1 MNRDIR
7 RVGIGVLVLFLAVVA
22 QLTYLQVLH
31 AKNLQNNPN
40 NVRAFIRDVNRPRGP
55 IVSSDGV
62 VLAQS
67 LKSSGE
73 VTQQRQYPT
82 QGLFAHVVGY
92 QSLVYGTVG
101 VEHTYNDALVGRDLR
116 VGLSQL
122 LSGTP
127 NTGTVVLTLN
137 AKAQQAA
144 RDALA
149 GHHGSVVALDVQTGA
164 VLVMYSEPTFDPNVL
179 ANHNTKN
186 VQTFQNAL
194 LDIPANPELARAWRE
209 RYPAGSTF
217 KVVTAALALEAGL
230 APPTRQFPRLKEL
243 PLPQTTQTLKN
254 FGLERCGGN
263 IEESFTVSCN
273 TTFGQLG
280 LDLGEQLAQG
290 MARFGI
296 NTAPPP
302 VDVNPPVIASLG
314 PQVGTF
320 ANNKPLF
327 AQAAIGQNSVE
338 VTPLE
343 MAMIAQSVADGGKMM
358 LPHVLS
364 EVRDTSTNRTVRTF
378 HPSVWRVTMRPDTAA
393 TLTQYMIDVVQR
405 GTGTGAQIPGVQV
418 AGKTGTAQVE
428 GKAPHAWFIA
438 FAPADH
444 PRFAISVLVENGG
457 SLQNEATG
465 GRVAAPIAADVLRV
479 LLNSGA

>member
-1 MNRDIR
+1 VNRDIR
-7 RVGIGVLVLFLAVVA
+7 RVGLGVLVLFLALVA

-55 IVSSDGV
+55 IISSDGV

-67 LKSSGE
+67 VKSTGE
-73 VTQQRQYPT
+73 VSQQRQYPT

-92 QSLVYGTVG
+92 QSLVYGNVG
-101 VEHTYNDALVGRDLR
+101 VERTYNDALVGRDLR
-116 VGLSQL
+116 LGLSQL
-122 LSGTP
+122 LSGTQ

-144 RDALA
+144 QQALSP
-149 GHHGSVVALDVQTGA
+149 HHGSVVALDVQTGA
-164 VLVMYSEPTFDPNVL
+164 ILVMYSEPTFDPNVL
-179 ANHNTKN
+179 ASHDTKN
-186 VQTFQNAL
+186 VQAFQNAL
-194 LDIPANPELARAWRE
+194 LALPSNPELARAWRE

-217 KVVTAALALEAGL
+217 KVVTSALALEAGL
-230 APPTRQFPRLKEL
+230 APPTRQFPQLKEL

-280 LDLGEQLAQG
+280 LDLGEKLALG
-290 MARFGI
+290 MAQFGI

-302 VDVNPPVIASLG
+302 VDVNPPVVPSLG
-314 PQVGTF
+314 PKVGTF
-320 ANNKPLF
+320 ADNKPVF
-327 AQAAIGQNSVE
+327 AQAAIGQNSIE

-358 LPHVLS
+358 LPHVMS
-364 EVRDTSTNRTVRTF
+364 QIRDATGRTVQTF
-378 HPSVWRVTMRPDTAA
+378 HPSVWRVAMQPGTAA

-405 GTGTGAQIPGVQV
+405 GTGTAAQIPGVQV

-444 PRFAISVLVENGG
+444 PRYAISVLVENGG
-457 SLQNEATG
+457 DLGNEATG

-479 LLNSGA
+479 LLASGA